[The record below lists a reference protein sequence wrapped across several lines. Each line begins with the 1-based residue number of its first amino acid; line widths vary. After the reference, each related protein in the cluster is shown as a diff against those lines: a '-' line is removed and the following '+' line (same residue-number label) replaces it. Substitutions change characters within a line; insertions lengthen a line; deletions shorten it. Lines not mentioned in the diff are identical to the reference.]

1 MSYLVQLE
9 FFLVLLGKTFEA
21 RIINTLSTAA
31 GKSLSWV
38 MFNLNFSWSLWE
50 NIFEIRHQ
58 NTFPIAAGKSLDWV
72 MLAIKFFLF
81 LQLETKM
88 LFPWKV
94 YNIS

>member
-72 MLAIKFFLF
+72 MSTKIFLVPSEKIF
-81 LQLETKM
+81 LKLETKM
-88 LFPWKV
+88 LFP
-94 YNIS
+94 